1 MLDASCHLT
10 LHTTLSHKLK
20 VLWQP
25 CQHPLGVEG
34 TRAGKQMGLLPLVKP
49 HKLRSKELWLP
60 L

>member
-34 TRAGKQMGLLPLVKP
+34 P
-49 HKLRSKELWLP
+49 ELESRWGFFP
-60 L
+60 